1 MRPTFFTVP
10 NIITLFRI
18 FLAPIIVVLLI
29 SPLRVSAFVT
39 VAVFLIAAGSD
50 WLDGRIA
57 RRYNQITALG
67 TLLDPI
73 ADKILVMGALIS
85 LVSLRKVPAWIVV
98 ALVARDIAVSGIRQ
112 MGAVKGDV
120 IPSSR
125 LAKCKTAMEMGA
137 VVLAILSIDVQWI
150 DPAVFPNLKV
160 SLLALLLALLLTLWS
175 AGSYLSRLLANAQ
188 TKGTDDQHPPAA
200 AR

>member
-1 MRPTFFTVP
+1 MRPTFFSVP
-10 NIITLFRI
+10 NIITFFRI

-39 VAVFLIAAGSD
+39 VAVFLVAAGSD

-73 ADKILVMGALIS
+73 ADKILVLAALIS
-85 LVSLRKVPAWIVV
+85 LVSLQKVPAWIVV
-98 ALVARDIAVSGIRQ
+98 ALVARDITVSGIRQ

-120 IPSSR
+120 IPPSR
-125 LAKCKTAMEMGA
+125 SAKLKTAIEMGA
-137 VVLAILSIDVQWI
+137 VVIAILSIDLQWI
-150 DPAVFPNLKV
+150 DPVVFSNLRV
-160 SLLALLLALLLTLWS
+160 SLLALLVALFLALWS
-175 AGSYLSRLLANAQ
+175 AGLYLSRLLANVQ
-188 TKGTDDQHPPAA
+188 MKRTDDRHPPE

>member
-1 MRPTFFTVP
+1 MHPTFFTVP
-10 NIITLFRI
+10 NMITLFRI

-85 LVSLRKVPAWIVV
+85 LVSLQKVPAWIVV

-120 IPSSR
+120 IPPSR

-137 VVLAILSIDVQWI
+137 VVLAILSIDIKWI
-150 DPAVFPNLKV
+150 DPVVFLNLRV
-160 SLLALLLALLLTLWS
+160 SLVALLLALLLALWS
-175 AGSYLSRLLANAQ
+175 AGSYLSRLLVNAQ
-188 TKGTDDQHPPAA
+188 THEADD
-200 AR
+200 